1 MRILIC
7 EDSVLLREGLVRL
20 LEHSGHEVVAAL
32 ADAEELMGTVQ
43 AVDPELCILD
53 VRLPPSY
60 TDEGIR
66 AALALRRARPALAL
80 LVLSQYVEERYAS
93 ELIAAQGGAF
103 GYLLKDRVA
112 DVGEF
117 VESVERIAAGATV
130 LDPEVVAQLL
140 TRRSRDERM
149 RSLTDRERTVLAAL
163 AEGRSN
169 QSIAALLFLS
179 EASVEKHI
187 TAIFQK
193 LGLDAED
200 GGNRRVLAAIAHIE
214 STSGAG
220 VQGSPSA
227 VSQSPASQS
236 PASHQMGTNS

>member
-20 LEHSGHEVVAAL
+20 LEDAGHTVVAAL
-32 ADAEELMGTVQ
+32 PDTSGLTE
-43 AVDPELCILD
+43 AVAATQPELCILD
-53 VRLPPSY
+53 VRLPPTF

-66 AALALRRARPALAL
+66 AALSLRVTDPGLPL

-93 ELIAAQGGAF
+93 DLIAAQGGPL

-112 DVGEF
+112 DVAEF
-117 VESVERIAAGATV
+117 LTSVQRISEGATV

-140 TRRSRDERM
+140 TRRNRDDRM
-149 RSLTDRERTVLAAL
+149 LRLTERERTVLAL
-163 AEGRSN
+163 IAEGKSN
-169 QSIAALLFLS
+169 QAIAALLFLS

-193 LGLDAED
+193 LGFEQDES
-200 GGNRRVLAAIAHIE
+200 GNRRVLAALAHIE
-214 STSGAG
+214 NTG
-220 VQGSPSA
+220 GSLPPHG
-227 VSQSPASQS
+227 QT
-236 PASHQMGTNS
+236 GTGR

>member
-20 LEHSGHEVVAAL
+20 LEHGGHEVVAAL
-32 ADAEELMGTVQ
+32 PDALNLMGAVADA
-43 AVDPELCILD
+43 DPDLCILD

-66 AALALRRARPALAL
+66 AAHELRRDRPQLPV

-93 ELIAAQGGAF
+93 EMIAAQGGAF

-117 VESVERIAAGATV
+117 IESVERIEQGATV

-140 TRRSRDERM
+140 TRRSRDDRM
-149 RSLTDRERTVLAAL
+149 QLLTDRERTVLAAL

-169 QSIAALLFLS
+169 QSIATLLFLS

-193 LGLDAED
+193 LGLGADE
-200 GGNRRVLAAIAHIE
+200 GGNRRVLAAIAHLE
-214 STSGAG
+214 NTADPGPAAPAAPRTS
-220 VQGSPSA
+220 P
-227 VSQSPASQS
+227 QSGYAS
-236 PASHQMGTNS
+236 